1 MPTLTS
7 TPLPSSLTLQLD
19 GNHVAA
25 ADGQASVG
33 DGTQGDQD
41 PPPAFRW
48 EAVKLNLPLRG
59 AGGERGP
66 TAHPHPRRVPRTHR
80 HVARCPVPP
89 PHLQPAGPVGAQL
102 QEVELQPADSC
113 GTPAIADTGGTVLR
127 PGFTFPGFPQRD
139 KAGPSQT
146 TARTCGRDG
155 QAHPQAGLA
164 GQRGLAQPRRAQRQ
178 GGRGQRG
185 PRGGSPAAAGPGQR
199 AVGCRERSRA
209 RGHASHRESPR
220 EGDPRAPESPSDG
233 DPHARGSSYKGEPR
247 APGTAPHRPAPSPAP
262 TSAPPGSPR
271 RGPPRHRPAHR
282 EHSPAAPLTAGPA
295 LLQAKRRGSA
305 RPRPPPPL
313 PVLFSPFPFPQ
324 RSRSWRKPAG
334 GARQDGR
341 AAAAAAAT
349 RRRRRRQQG
358 ERRRAPGSPWPRAPQ
373 PSSAPTAGVG
383 SPPRAGPAA
392 FLRQHVRPRPRPD
405 CGGADTSGKARE
417 GLYFRTVTRDQSP
430 STGLGPGDVR
440 TRSSRPAAPPAAPER
455 STRGARSLRPT
466 PLISSSSPA
475 CW

>member
-1 MPTLTS
+1 MSAAPPPIPIPAGCPALTGTS
-7 TPLPSSLTLQLD
+7 PGARCRRHTCSQPARLEPSSRKSSCSPRIPAGHRRLLTQVGRSRD
-19 GNHVAA
+19 RGSPSQGSPSGTKPAHPRPQPVPAA
-25 ADGQASVG
+25 
-33 DGTQGDQD
+33 GTARRTRRQGWQGSEGWHS
-41 PPPAFRW
+41 R
-48 EAVKLNLPLRG
+48 AVLSAR
-59 AGGERGP
+59 AGGVSG
-66 TAHPHPRRVPRTHR
+66 
-80 HVARCPVPP
+80 
-89 PHLQPAGPVGAQL
+89 GPVGA
-102 QEVELQPADSC
+102 P
-113 GTPAIADTGGTVLR
+113 R
-127 PGFTFPGFPQRD
+127 R
-139 KAGPSQT
+139 
-146 TARTCGRDG
+146 
-155 QAHPQAGLA
+155 
-164 GQRGLAQPRRAQRQ
+164 QRGRVSVLSAA
-178 GGRGQRG
+178 GRGE
-185 PRGGSPAAAGPGQR
+185 
-199 AVGCRERSRA
+199 ERSRA

-313 PVLFSPFPFPQ
+313 PVLFSAFPFPQ

-341 AAAAAAAT
+341 AAAAAAT
-349 RRRRRRQQG
+349 RRRRRQQG

>member
-113 GTPAIADTGGTVLR
+113 GTPAIADTGGTVPR

-199 AVGCRERSRA
+199 AVGCRERRGAAHGATPRTGRVLA
-209 RGHASHRESPR
+209 RGIPAHRNRPATGIPTH
-220 EGDPRAPESPSDG
+220 GDPLT
-233 DPHARGSSYKGEPR
+233 KGN
-247 APGTAPHRPAPSPAP
+247 
-262 TSAPPGSPR
+262 
-271 RGPPRHRPAHR
+271 PAHR
-282 EHSPAAPLTAGPA
+282 EPPRTAPLRAR
-295 LLQAKRRGSA
+295 L
-305 RPRPPPPL
+305 RPRPHRGAPAGARPATAPHTGSTARRPHSPL
-313 PVLFSPFPFPQ
+313 ARHSCKQRDGDQRGPGRHPRSPFFFPRSPFPNAHEVGGNP
-324 RSRSWRKPAG
+324 RAG
-334 GARQDGR
+334 HGRTDG
-341 AAAAAAAT
+341 
-349 RRRRRRQQG
+349 RRRRQQHG
-358 ERRRAPGSPWPRAPQ
+358 GGGGGGGGSKESDGAHRAAHGREPRSRAPLPPPV
-373 PSSAPTAGVG
+373 SAPR
-383 SPPRAGPAA
+383 PGPAPPHSSGSTCGPA
-392 FLRQHVRPRPRPD
+392 RDPIAAAQTRVGKHGRGFISVR
-405 CGGADTSGKARE
+405 
-417 GLYFRTVTRDQSP
+417 
-430 STGLGPGDVR
+430 
-440 TRSSRPAAPPAAPER
+440 
-455 STRGARSLRPT
+455 
-466 PLISSSSPA
+466 
-475 CW
+475 